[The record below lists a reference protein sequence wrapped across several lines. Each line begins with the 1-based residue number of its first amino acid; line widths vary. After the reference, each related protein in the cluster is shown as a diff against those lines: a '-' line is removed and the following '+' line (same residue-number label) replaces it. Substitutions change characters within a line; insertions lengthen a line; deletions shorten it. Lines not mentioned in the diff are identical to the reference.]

1 MGSLSGKQRLQL
13 VVLWIKHGREGDK
26 EEFIKKVCKA
36 KGIEYTPPPLKMER
50 R

>member
-1 MGSLSGKQRLQL
+1 MKLTGIQRFQL
-13 VVLWIKHGREGDK
+13 TLVWLKKGREGDK
-26 EEFIKKVCKA
+26 EEFIKKVCEA